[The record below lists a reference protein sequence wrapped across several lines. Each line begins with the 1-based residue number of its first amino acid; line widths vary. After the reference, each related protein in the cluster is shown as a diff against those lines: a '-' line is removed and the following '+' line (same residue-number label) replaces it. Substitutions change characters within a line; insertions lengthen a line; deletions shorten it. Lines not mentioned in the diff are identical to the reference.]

1 LYGKT
6 PLALVH
12 GRERIYFEH
21 FWNDSAADRTHSA
34 PGRDRRIYTK
44 AYAHRGGLR
53 AGFEYLRTFEK
64 DAEDFAGSAKKPLQM
79 PMLALTGEKDAG
91 DFLIQ
96 QGRLVA
102 KHVEGSS
109 KKHPIKPSLN
119 SGSFWEAKRNRSAR
133 AAFLRLLEHR
143 RVESNHRACPFAVSD
158 PLSFSLII
166 VVEKLVDTQDRQ

>member
-34 PGRDRRIYTK
+34 SGRDRRIYTK

-102 KHVEGSS
+102 KHVEGAVIP
-109 KKHPIKPSLN
+109 K
-119 SGSFWEAKRNRSAR
+119 SGHWLIEEASNQAIPKLGE
-133 AAFLRLLEHR
+133 FLG
-143 RVESNHRACPFAVSD
+143 SQ
-158 PLSFSLII
+158 
-166 VVEKLVDTQDRQ
+166 T